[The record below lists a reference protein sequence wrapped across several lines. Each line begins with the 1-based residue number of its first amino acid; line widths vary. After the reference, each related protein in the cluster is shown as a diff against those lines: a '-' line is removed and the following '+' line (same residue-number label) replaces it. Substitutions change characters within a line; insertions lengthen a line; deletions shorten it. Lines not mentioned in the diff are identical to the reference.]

1 MPFLKLGSRAFQGQ
15 ITPLIGD
22 EVILGFIRS
31 EYLPETT
38 TRSSTL
44 AAHSY

>member
-31 EYLPETT
+31 KCLPILTPW
-38 TRSSTL
+38 SSTL